1 MKRRLVSIGFL
12 LLLMAGAAG
21 VRAADGTA
29 ASDPVKL
36 RGWYLGLQ
44 GTSGARDRWDVFNN
58 DDLPPAAVQDVGR
71 GFGLQLGHRFGGR
84 FLLGLH
90 FAVQEH
96 DLAGLPQKLHDVELL
111 FAGTVL
117 WNERGTLQPFARGGL
132 GGSAVAV
139 DRAGGHIIA
148 IGTAATAGGGLQVRL
163 GAGFALE
170 AEAALTFANLLEV
183 RDQDSDGAT
192 DDDWRVKASQVGWR
206 TGVGVVVWF

>member
-1 MKRRLVSIGFL
+1 MRRLPAIVTL
-12 LLLMAGAAG
+12 LLALGCAAGAH
-21 VRAADGTA
+21 AADGATA
-29 ASDPVKL
+29 PDQAKL

-44 GTSGARDRWDVFNN
+44 GTSGARDRWDVFNR
-58 DDLPPAAVQDVGR
+58 DGLPPAAVQDVGR
-71 GFGLQLGHRFGGR
+71 GFGVQLGHRFGGR

-90 FAVQEH
+90 LAARRH
-96 DLAGLPQKLHDVELL
+96 DLQDLPEQLYDVELL

-170 AEAALTFANLLEV
+170 AELALTFANLLEV
-183 RDQDSDGAT
+183 RDQDNDGAT

>member
-1 MKRRLVSIGFL
+1 MRRLAAILTL
-12 LLLMAGAAG
+12 LLALGGAAG
-21 VRAADGTA
+21 VHAADGPNA
-29 ASDPVKL
+29 PAEVKL

-44 GTSGARDRWDVFNN
+44 GTSGARDRWDVFNR
-58 DDLPPAAVQDVGR
+58 DGLPPAAVQDVGH
-71 GFGLQLGHRFGGR
+71 GFGIQLGHRFGGR

-96 DLAGLPQKLHDVELL
+96 DLQNLPEKLHDVELL

-170 AEAALTFANLLEV
+170 AELALTFANLLEV
-183 RDQDSDGAT
+183 RDQDNDGAT